1 MTAYDVA
8 EWGDFASTVGGAA
21 AALAGL
27 LFVGL
32 SLNLSEVLAFPGV
45 STRAGVTIGMTVAL
59 MLVAVVLAA
68 PGQSHHAVAAEIAL
82 IAVIVIAGVLKT
94 FTRPPGHSLGQ
105 TFYQLALPLV
115 PMAILLVGAV
125 SLVVR
130 AGGGLYW
137 VMAAIVIGL
146 AAATANSW
154 VLVVEIKR

>member
-8 EWGDFASTVGGAA
+8 EWGEFASTVAGAA

-32 SLNLSEVLAFPGV
+32 SLNLSEVLAYPGV

-59 MLVAVVLAA
+59 MLVAVLLAA
-68 PGQSHHAVAAEIAL
+68 PGQSRYALAAEIAL
-82 IAVIVIAGVLKT
+82 IAVAVVVGVLRT
-94 FTRPPGHSLGQ
+94 FTRPPDHSLKR
-105 TFYQLALPLV
+105 TLYQLALPLV
-115 PMAILLVGAV
+115 PMGFLVVGAV
-125 SLVVR
+125 SLTVQ

-137 VMAAIVIGL
+137 VMAAIVTGL

>member
-8 EWGDFASTVGGAA
+8 AWGDFANTVGGAA

-32 SLNLSEVLAFPGV
+32 SLNLSEVLAYPGV

-59 MLVAVVLAA
+59 MLVAVVLAV
-68 PGQSHHAVAAEIAL
+68 PGQTRYAVAAEIA
-82 IAVIVIAGVLKT
+82 VIGLVVVAGVLT
-94 FTRPPGHSLGQ
+94 TLTRPPGHSLRRML
-105 TFYQLALPLV
+105 YQITLPLV
-115 PMAILLVGAV
+115 PMGFLLVGAA
-125 SLVVR
+125 SLAVQ

-137 VMAAIVIGL
+137 VTAAIVTGL

>member
-8 EWGDFASTVGGAA
+8 AWGDFANTVGGAA

-32 SLNLSEVLAFPGV
+32 SLNLSEVLAYPGV
-45 STRAGVTIGMTVAL
+45 STRAGMTIGMTVAL

-68 PGQSHHAVAAEIAL
+68 PGQGVRVVAAEL
-82 IAVIVIAGVLKT
+82 AVIGLVVIVGVMAT
-94 FTRPPGHSLGQ
+94 VRRPPDHGVRRML
-105 TFYQLALPLV
+105 YQFVLPLV
-115 PMAILLVGAV
+115 PMGLLVVGAT
-125 SLVVR
+125 SLWVQ

-137 VMAAIVIGL
+137 VLAAVVTGL

-154 VLVVEIKR
+154 VLVVEIRR

>member
-8 EWGDFASTVGGAA
+8 EWGDFANTVGGAS

-32 SLNLSEVLAFPGV
+32 SLNLSEVLAYPGV

-59 MLVAVVLAA
+59 MLVAVVLAV
-68 PGQSHHAVAAEIAL
+68 PGQPETVVAAEIAL
-82 IAVIVIAGVLKT
+82 IALVVVAGVLKT
-94 FTRPPGHSLGQ
+94 MTRPPDHSVRRML
-105 TFYQLALPLV
+105 YQIALPLL
-115 PMAILLVGAV
+115 PMGLLLVGAA
-125 SLVVR
+125 SLAMQ

-137 VMAAIVIGL
+137 VTAAIVTGL